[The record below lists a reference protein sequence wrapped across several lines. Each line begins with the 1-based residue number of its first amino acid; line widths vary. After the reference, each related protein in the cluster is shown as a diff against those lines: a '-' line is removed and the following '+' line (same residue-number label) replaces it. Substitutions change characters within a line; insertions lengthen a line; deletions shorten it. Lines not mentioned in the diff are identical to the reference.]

1 MALSIA
7 MPSLAA
13 LCINDL
19 DTGAPKRK
27 APSSSGSHQ
36 GHYGLASDSSAPVRM
51 VVLSRLMRARDDPIL
66 ETAAR
71 GAIGAGV
78 LHGLRGS
85 VLRVAVAAGGAD
97 PSLTDAQVTTFFNLS
112 ASHVASQRL
121 YGGGLSLPSK
131 LPWKNAKA
139 LLSALLG
146 ALSSALATES
156 GAQVAALLLQSPPPP
171 SMDQA
176 AIAVISKLVAAVET
190 TMTAMISGGDVAS
203 SSSSA
208 RSSPPALPALP
219 PFPPAVGPSQP
230 SVVAVEAF
238 SIAPARSF
246 LINVERLVAAQLARP
261 LDQTERNT
269 IASAMEEALSVLLA
283 GGAETRRQLLAEP
296 MLNALAMAG
305 MAQLWASC
313 LEAADGGVVSVDVL
327 AREVV
332 DSVTAVSA
340 AIFTAAIGV

>member
-1 MALSIA
+1 MALFIA
-7 MPSLAA
+7 MPSFAA

-121 YGGGLSLPSK
+121 YDGGLSLPSK

-139 LLSALLG
+139 LLSALLS

-156 GAQVAALLLQSPPPP
+156 GAQVATLLLQSPPP
-171 SMDQA
+171 SSLDQA
-176 AIAVISKLVAAVET
+176 AIAAIAKLVATVET
-190 TMTAMISGGDVAS
+190 SMTAMISGSDVAS

-208 RSSPPALPALP
+208 RSSPPALP

-305 MAQLWASC
+305 VAQLWASC